1 MEAGDIETL
10 MLELKKLRTE
20 NKKLA
25 RELKYE
31 QTVNERNLIAFEA
44 KDNLNRIIA
53 EEKDRLALY
62 MDLLLN
68 NGPDLILF
76 FSGESRLIFASESYV
91 KISRAG
97 TARMIEGKT
106 FEELLVPV
114 VSSDFSER
122 VAVLCRVALDEHRTA
137 EVEHDIDFS
146 QEGDMRHYL
155 MRVIPMLE
163 GSGETNGFVV
173 FFLDSTE
180 INRAQQEAER
190 ARILAEQSTR
200 AKSDFLSRMSHE
212 MRTPMNAIIGMTT
225 IARASNDP
233 ARKEYCLEKINE
245 ASVHLLG
252 VINDILDMSKIEANK
267 FELSEGEF
275 NFEKMLNRVTNV
287 VNFRVEEKRQN
298 LFVELDS
305 SIPENIVS
313 DEQRLAQVITNLL
326 SNAVK
331 FTPEGGSVKM
341 RTQRMTSDGGACKI
355 KITVEDTG
363 IGISAE
369 QQKKLFSS
377 FEQADGSIS
386 RKFGGTGLGLAISK
400 RIVELMGG
408 RIWVESELGK
418 GSAFIFEINVKAT
431 DRLGCHVLPPNVNW
445 GNLRVLVVDD
455 SPEILEIFKAILRP
469 YGVSCETA
477 LSGEGALAMLERNAS
492 IPFDVVFVDWKMPG
506 LDGIELCRRLKDID
520 ASNPLVVMIS
530 AADLTEVENEAKS
543 AGVDKFLQKPL
554 FPSSI
559 FNVIN
564 ECMSGS
570 AQSQK
575 NGGPGPESSNDGVF
589 SGKRVLLAEDVTLN
603 SEILSCLIEHTGVDL
618 DIAED
623 GSMALEKFKS
633 DPDGYDLILMD
644 VHMPNMD
651 GYEATRQIRALDMDR
666 AKSVPIIAMTANVF
680 REDIER
686 CRAAGMNDHL
696 GKPIDA
702 AEVISKMRK
711 YVL

>member
-1 MEAGDIETL
+1 

-31 QTVNERNLIAFEA
+31 QMTNERNSIVFEA
-44 KDNLNRIIA
+44 KDNLSRIIS
-53 EEKDRLALY
+53 EEKNRLGLY

-68 NGPDLILF
+68 NCPDLILF

-91 KISRAG
+91 KISRAKTVG
-97 TARMIEGKT
+97 MIEGRSY
-106 FEELLVPV
+106 EELLAPV
-114 VSSDFSER
+114 VSPDFSGR
-122 VAVLCRVALDEHRTA
+122 VARLCRIALDERRIV

-146 QEGDMRHYL
+146 REGDERHYL

-163 GSGETNGFVV
+163 DSGKTNGFVV

-180 INRAQQEAER
+180 ISRAQQEAER
-190 ARILAEQSTR
+190 ARFLAEQSTK

-233 ARKEYCLEKINE
+233 GRKEYCLEKISE

-267 FELSEGEF
+267 FDLSESEF
-275 NFEKMLNRVTNV
+275 NFEKMLKRVTNV

-298 LFVELDS
+298 LFVEMDNT
-305 SIPENIVS
+305 IPENIVS

-331 FTPEGGSVKM
+331 FTP
-341 RTQRMTSDGGACKI
+341 DGGAVTLRTQKI
-355 KITVEDTG
+355 ASEGDACTIRITVEDTG

-369 QQKKLFSS
+369 QQKKLFSL

-408 RIWVESELGK
+408 NIWVESELGE
-418 GSAFIFEINVKAT
+418 GSAFIFEIKVKAA
-431 DRLGCHVLPPNVNW
+431 DRTGYRVLPPDVNW
-445 GNLRVLVVDD
+445 GNLRVLAVDD
-455 SPEILEIFKAILRP
+455 SPEILEIFKAILLP

-477 LSGEGALAMLERNAS
+477 LSGESALAMLERGAP

-506 LDGIELCRRLKDID
+506 LDGIDLCRRLKGVD
-520 ASNPLVVMIS
+520 ASNLLVVMIS
-530 AADLTEVENEAKS
+530 AADFTEVENEAKS

-564 ECMSGS
+564 ECMSGLALNQTS
-570 AQSQK
+570 E
-575 NGGPGPESSNDGVF
+575 GPDAASSDDGIF
-589 SGKRVLLAEDVTLN
+589 AGKRVLLAEDVAIN
-603 SEILSCLIEHTGVDL
+603 SEILASLIEHTGVTL

-623 GSMALEKFKS
+623 GHVALEKFKS
-633 DPDGYDLILMD
+633 NPDGYDLILMD

-651 GYEATRQIRALDMDR
+651 GYEATRRIRALSVGK
-666 AKSVPIIAMTANVF
+666 AKTIPIIAMTANVF

-686 CRAAGMNDHL
+686 CREAGMDDHL

-711 YVL
+711 YIVTVRA

>member
-1 MEAGDIETL
+1 
-10 MLELKKLRTE
+10 MLELKKLRSE

-31 QTVNERNLIAFEA
+31 QAMNERNLIAFEA
-44 KDNLNRIIA
+44 KDNLNRIIS

-68 NGPDLILF
+68 SGPDLILF

-91 KISRAG
+91 KISQAG
-97 TARMIEGKT
+97 TASMIEGKT
-106 FEELLVPV
+106 FEELLAPV
-114 VSSDFSER
+114 VSPDFSAR
-122 VAVLCRVALDEHRTA
+122 VAALCRAALDERRTIEA
-137 EVEHDIDFS
+137 EHDIDFS
-146 QEGDMRHYL
+146 QEGEARHYL
-155 MRVIPMLE
+155 MRVIPMI
-163 GSGETNGFVV
+163 GDGGDTNGFVV
-173 FFLDSTE
+173 FFFDSTE
-180 INRAQQEAER
+180 ICRAQQEAER
-190 ARILAEQSTR
+190 ARRLAEQSTR

-233 ARKEYCLEKINE
+233 GRKEYCLEKINE

-267 FELSEGEF
+267 FELSESEF

-287 VNFRVEEKRQN
+287 VNFRVGEKHQN
-298 LFVELDS
+298 LLVEMDS
-305 SIPENIVS
+305 SMPENIVS

-331 FTPEGGSVKM
+331 FTP
-341 RTQRMTSDGGACKI
+341 DGGNITMRAQKLAVDGDI
-355 KITVEDTG
+355 YTIRITVEDTG
-363 IGISAE
+363 IGISPE
-369 QQKKLFSS
+369 QQQRLFSS

-400 RIVELMGG
+400 KIVELMGG
-408 RIWVESELGK
+408 SIWIESELGK

-431 DRLGCHVLPPNVNW
+431 DRPGYRVLPPDVNW

-455 SPEILEIFKAILRP
+455 SPEILEIFGAILRP
-469 YGVSCETA
+469 YGVSCDTA
-477 LSGEGALAMLERNAS
+477 SSGEDALARLERGVP

-506 LDGIELCRRLKDID
+506 LDGVELCRRLKDID
-520 ASNPLVVMIS
+520 TSSPLVVMIS
-530 AADLTEVENEAKS
+530 AADLTEVEGEAKS

-564 ECMSGS
+564 ECMRG
-570 AQSQK
+570 AVQSQK
-575 NGGPGPESSNDGVF
+575 NGDPSPESSSDGIF
-589 SGKRVLLAEDVTLN
+589 IGKRVLLAEDVSLN
-603 SEILSCLIEHTGVDL
+603 SEILSCLIEHTGVVL

-623 GSMALEKFKS
+623 GSVALEKFKL
-633 DPDGYDLILMD
+633 DPVGYDLILMD

-651 GYEATRQIRALDMDR
+651 GYEATRQIRALAADR
-666 AKSVPIIAMTANVF
+666 AKSIPIIAMTANVF

-702 AEVISKMRK
+702 DEVISKMRK
-711 YVL
+711 YLLF